1 MNNFIDT
8 IKSLWQRFSEKRREY
23 RTKELNNKADAL
35 FDTSVYKGELWLT
48 CDSCLIAPM
57 RMFENGKEQPSVIVS
72 TLRAMYIE
80 NHKEEYRV

>member
-1 MNNFIDT
+1 MNKFIDT

-35 FDTSVYKGELWLT
+35 FDISVYKGELWLT

-72 TLRAMYIE
+72 MLRAMYIE